1 MFETPTGDG
10 GSTRAAYDAIGVAYA
25 RRLRRETVG
34 LLVGGDKSSQSKD
47 IQLAIKLARNLEEQC
62 TMPRAASQS
71 TRTRT
76 TPYDVAEHLRTPEEM
91 AAYLDAWLQE
101 APDDAAGI
109 AKALGDIARAK
120 GMSQVAK
127 DAGLSRESLYRAL
140 SANGNPSFATV
151 LKVARALGVKLHA
164 EVA

>member
-1 MFETPTGDG
+1 
-10 GSTRAAYDAIGVAYA
+10 
-25 RRLRRETVG
+25 
-34 LLVGGDKSSQSKD
+34 
-47 IQLAIKLARNLEEQC
+47 
-62 TMPRAASQS
+62 MPRAPGK
-71 TRTRT
+71 TTKTRT

-91 AAYLDAWLQE
+91 AAYLDAWLEE
-101 APDDAAGI
+101 AADDASGI

-140 SANGNPSFATV
+140 SAEGNPSFATV

-164 EVA
+164 QAA

>member
-1 MFETPTGDG
+1 MPRT
-10 GSTRAAYDAIGVAYA
+10 
-25 RRLRRETVG
+25 
-34 LLVGGDKSSQSKD
+34 
-47 IQLAIKLARNLEEQC
+47 AIK
-62 TMPRAASQS
+62 T
-71 TRTRT
+71 TKTRT
-76 TPYDVAEHLRTPEEM
+76 TTYDVTEHLRTPEEM
-91 AAYLDAWLQE
+91 AAYLDAWLDE

-140 SANGNPSFATV
+140 SAGGNPSFATV

-164 EVA
+164 EAA